1 MVIPRLGLVEQ
12 FLRVMTQPKPIS
24 SELHFAIVFCETNW
38 RTPWRKP
45 LLTKLR
51 GFAEFLGPWLAM
63 SRVVSPNQRES
74 NMQRAVHNRAT
85 IELAKTTDASA
96 RVTADEV
103 NLDRFHNRIRKV
115 CSLVAATL
123 IPSSLRWMLLFTVL
137 IVPQVLWGAASAP
150 ATPQPTPQTWF
161 ATVGAQ
167 SGDMGHQ
174 ALAFLP
180 NEIWIHAGDSITWRW
195 DVGDI
200 HTVTF
205 LKDGATRPNFGVPP
219 FSSSPATFDGS
230 TSVITPPLVKP
241 ATFTVTFPSP
251 GNFKQVC
258 LVHERMTGA
267 VHVLDLSQPLPHDQD
282 FYDRQAADQ
291 RRDLL
296 SDRDG
301 RIEEAC
307 RQHGDQGE
315 HHHHSIDA
323 HLVTVGVGEIS
334 ATAGGSQTLSVVR
347 FIDDTIVIHAGQT
360 VEWNNHDPVT
370 AHTVTFGTE
379 PANLGPPSS
388 NVPGNI
394 TVDADGTLHA
404 TISSNADSVHSGLIV
419 APPQE
424 LIGQNFPLGVTRF
437 RVTFTRAGT
446 FPYICALHD
455 NLGMK
460 GTVFVFP

>member
-1 MVIPRLGLVEQ
+1 
-12 FLRVMTQPKPIS
+12 
-24 SELHFAIVFCETNW
+24 
-38 RTPWRKP
+38 
-45 LLTKLR
+45 
-51 GFAEFLGPWLAM
+51 
-63 SRVVSPNQRES
+63 
-74 NMQRAVHNRAT
+74 MQHTVLNRAT
-85 IELAKTTDASA
+85 IEVADTAEVSG

-115 CSLVAATL
+115 CALIAATL
-123 IPSSLRWMLLFTVL
+123 IPSSLRWMLPFTVL
-137 IVPQVLWGAASAP
+137 IVPRVLWGATSAS

-167 SGDMGHQ
+167 SNDKGRQ

-195 DVGDI
+195 DADDI

-205 LKDGATRPNFGVPP
+205 LKEGATRPNFGVPP
-219 FSSSPATFDGS
+219 LSSSPATFDGS
-230 TSVITPPLVKP
+230 TSVNTPPFVKP
-241 ATFTVTFPSP
+241 ATFTVIFPSI

-296 SDRDG
+296 SDRD
-301 RIEEAC
+301 RHLEEAC

-315 HHHHSIDA
+315 HHHSIDA

-334 ATAGGSQTLSVVR
+334 ATAGGAQTLSVVR
-347 FIDDTIVIHAGQT
+347 FIDDTITIHAGQT
-360 VEWNNHDPVT
+360 VEWDNHDPVT
-370 AHTVTFGTE
+370 PHTVTFGTE
-379 PANLGPPSS
+379 PPNPVPPSGS
-388 NVPGNI
+388 VPI
-394 TVDADGTLHA
+394 STDADGTLHA
-404 TISSNADSVHSGLIV
+404 TISSNADSVNSGLIV

-424 LIGQNFPLGVTRF
+424 RLFSVQDPLGFTQTRF
-437 RVTFTRAGT
+437 RVTFMNAGV

-460 GTVFVFP
+460 GTVIVFP